1 MRIKSK
7 CDGVKIV
14 SDLWGSDLKQVVRRF
29 RNHPGSVWL
38 LLGMIGVGLL
48 LMIGSDASRNN
59 RRNDTGSVSR
69 GGTDGVQ
76 PTVSKTAS
84 SEMER
89 ELARTLSQITG
100 AGEVRVEI
108 SLKSANRKIWERQT
122 RVNKRVNQRQSEM
135 DTEESSSDELVFAK
149 ERDGSDNPV
158 LKEELAP
165 EIQGVL
171 VVASGACDSGVKAV
185 LTETVMTVLSL
196 PAHRVMVIAGKDE
209 SK

>member
-1 MRIKSK
+1 
-7 CDGVKIV
+7 VKIM
-14 SDLWGSDLKQVVRRF
+14 SNLWGSDLIPVLRRL
-29 RNHPGSVWL
+29 RNHPGSVWF

-48 LMIGSDASRNN
+48 LMIGNDASRDN
-59 RRNDTGSVSR
+59 RRNDPESVSR
-69 GGTDGVQ
+69 GTMDEAQ
-76 PTVSKTAS
+76 ATVSKTAS

-89 ELARTLSQITG
+89 ELARTLRQITG
-100 AGEVRVEI
+100 AGAIRVEI

-122 RVNKRVNQRQSEM
+122 RVNKRVNQQQGEM
-135 DTEESSSDELVFAK
+135 DTEESSSDELVFARD
-149 ERDGSDNPV
+149 RDGRDNPV

-171 VVASGACDSGVKAV
+171 VVASGACDSSVKAI

>member
-1 MRIKSK
+1 
-7 CDGVKIV
+7 VKNMNNFWEIE
-14 SDLWGSDLKQVVRRF
+14 LKPILRKF

-48 LMIGSDASRNN
+48 LMIGSDAPRNG
-59 RRNDTGSVSR
+59 RRNETESISR
-69 GGTDGVQ
+69 ERTDGTR
-76 PTVSKTAS
+76 PAGSKIAG
-84 SEMER
+84 SEMEQ
-89 ELARTLSQITG
+89 ELARILRQITG
-100 AGEVRVEI
+100 AGYVRVEI

-122 RVNKRVNQRQSEM
+122 RVNKRVNQQQSEM

-149 ERDGSDNPV
+149 DRDGRDSPV

-171 VVASGACDSGVKAV
+171 IVASGARDSAVKEV